1 VILYYRDLLI
11 TPDIDEKVRATALIT
26 TLLNGPVEV
35 GNTFIGRQGIM
46 QMILVMANSEVYL
59 QQVSNRSV
67 FASKSF

>member
-1 VILYYRDLLI
+1 VAYRELLI

-46 QMILVMANSEVYL
+46 QMILVMANSDIYL
-59 QQVSNRSV
+59 QQV
-67 FASKSF
+67 KY